1 MPRTDTQFSPF
12 PGRIIK
18 AGEKDRQI
26 VLAIERRL
34 NEVGCG
40 PIAEDGDFEA
50 ETKNAVK
57 LFQSRSVDSE
67 GHSLVTDGELGPLSW
82 SALFKTASAPP
93 VKKAKGRLL
102 KRVIEVAVSQIGVRE
117 KPPNSNRGPEVDR
130 YLRLVGLNP
139 ADGSFAWCV
148 AFVYFCFD
156 QAATQLGVE
165 NPMIKTAGVLDHWN
179 RAGKKGIPRLLA
191 ADARANPGLI
201 KPGHIFALAVGS
213 KGQGHT
219 GLVSEVMSDGRF
231 KTIEGNS
238 NDGGAREGVG
248 VFARMRKPFEINRGF
263 VDYGGF

>member
-1 MPRTDTQFSPF
+1 MPKTGNQLFPF
-12 PGRIIK
+12 PGRIVK

-40 PIAEDGDFEA
+40 PIAENGDFEA
-50 ETKNAVK
+50 ETRNAVK
-57 LFQSRSVDSE
+57 LFQSRSIDSE
-67 GHSLVTDGELGPLSW
+67 GHALVIDGRIGSLTWG
-82 SALFKTASAPP
+82 ALFKTASTPP
-93 VKKAKGRLL
+93 VKKAESRLL
-102 KRVIEVAVSQIGVRE
+102 KLVVEIAASQIGVRE
-117 KPPNSNRGPEVDR
+117 KPPNSNRGPEVDH
-130 YLRLVGLNP
+130 YLRTVGLNP
-139 ADGSFAWCV
+139 AAGNFAWCV

-156 QAATQLGVE
+156 KAASQLKIQ

-179 RAGKKGIPRLLA
+179 RAGKKGIPRLVA
-191 ADARANPGLI
+191 TDAQANPGLI

-219 GLVSEVMSDGRF
+219 GLVSEVLSDGRF

-238 NDGGAREGVG
+238 NDGGSREGVG

-263 VDYGGF
+263 VDYGDF

>member
-1 MPRTDTQFSPF
+1 MPNTDSQHAPF

-18 AGEKDRQI
+18 SGERDRQT
-26 VLAIERRL
+26 VLAIEHRL
-34 NEVGCG
+34 NEIGCG
-40 PIAEDGDFEA
+40 PIAEDGVFDA

-67 GHSLVTDGELGPLSW
+67 GHALVIDGKLGPLSW

-93 VKKAKGRLL
+93 VKKAGSRLL
-102 KRVIEVAVSQIGVRE
+102 KRVIEVATSQIGVRE

-130 YLRLVGLNP
+130 YLRTVGLNP
-139 ADGSFAWCV
+139 GDGNFAWCV

-156 QAATQLGVE
+156 QAATQLNVQ

-179 RAGKKGIPRLLA
+179 RAGRQGIPRVLA
-191 ADARANPGLI
+191 ANAQANPALI

-213 KGQGHT
+213 KGQGHA
-219 GLVSEVMSDGRF
+219 GLVSEVLSDGRF

-238 NDGGAREGVG
+238 NDGGSREGVG
-248 VFARMRKPFEINRGF
+248 VFARTRKPFEINRGF
-263 VDYGGF
+263 VDYGDF